1 MEKPCAVWKII
12 QIFQAH
18 LHMTS
23 AGIWPHPWL
32 FHMYNKEVWMAW
44 YPACSWK
51 KKDVSWNSAFSRWA
65 STESRE
71 KIYRNRTKEKIS
83 ITHGQFPNKDRKGQ
97 CPKINWTVPIMWYQ
111 YLLGTFNASL
121 PWLLTKKFYFIFH
134 IHCA

>member
-1 MEKPCAVWKII
+1 MEKPCAVWKMI

-23 AGIWPHPWL
+23 AGIWQQPWL

-44 YPACSWK
+44 HPACSWK
-51 KKDVSWNSAFSRWA
+51 KKDFSWNSAFSRWA

-71 KIYRNRTKEKIS
+71 KIYRNRAKQKIS
-83 ITHGQFPNKDRKGQ
+83 ITHGQLPNKDRKGQ

-121 PWLLTKKFYFIFH
+121 PWLLTEKFYFIFH